1 MSYNVGKSNGKY
13 KHGKTDSPEYKVWN
27 NMLSRTTNPNHPRYK
42 DWGGRGVTVV
52 DKWLTFTG
60 FYEDMGERPSPKHT
74 LERRDNTLGYS
85 KENCYW
91 ATTKEQALNRRST
104 RNLTY
109 MGITQPMYTWAQ
121 VYGIKY
127 VTLCSRKLRGW
138 SDAEAI
144 EGVRHGLK
152 TI

>member
-1 MSYNVGKSNGKY
+1 M
-13 KHGKTDSPEYKVWN
+13 KHWSTTHGRSDSSEYKAWN
-27 NMLSRTTNPNHPRYK
+27 NMLSRCLNTNHPRYK
-42 DWGGRGVTVV
+42 DWGGRGIYV
-52 DKWLTFTG
+52 DPKWTTFEG
-60 FYEDMGERPSPKHT
+60 FYADMGDKPSSQYT
-74 LERRDNTLGYS
+74 LERKDNAKGYS

-91 ATTKEQALNRRST
+91 ATTKEQALNRRTT

-109 MGITQPMYTWAQ
+109 MGITQPMYSWAQ

-144 EGVRHGLK
+144 EGSRHGLK